1 MFFLISICSEV
12 FGRMMQVRALYR
24 QLGIDKSINRDA
36 PELLRGVRRS
46 FGGRLVLMDWSAGRV
61 LADTPIPGV
70 SGIAIQYGAVVACS
84 WIDQCVY
91 VLRGRERVCAAS
103 HPWFNHLHSIDVTP
117 RNTYLLA
124 SAGSDLIVEVDSD
137 GQVVWTWFGPE
148 HGYDAQPEGRPVF
161 FDRNAD
167 YRLMRRATSEQ
178 AMHVT
183 SAILQRDDTVLATL
197 FHQGELIAIDRGS
210 GRATV
215 RVRGL
220 SKPHGIHR
228 RDGGFMLSD
237 TLGHRI
243 VLLNDAL
250 TCCSQIVYGSQWL
263 QDAIATTAGTFL
275 TLENVHID
283 QLPKSG
289 LSNRLVEID
298 AFGTPLRGVEVGPDY
313 RFFAACEINRALAQ
327 DLAQAWGSSGDFDTL
342 RWITH

>member
-1 MFFLISICSEV
+1 
-12 FGRMMQVRALYR
+12 
-24 QLGIDKSINRDA
+24 
-36 PELLRGVRRS
+36 
-46 FGGRLVLMDWSAGRV
+46 
-61 LADTPIPGV
+61 
-70 SGIAIQYGAVVACS
+70 SGIAVQVGAVIACS
-84 WIDQCVY
+84 WIDQCLY
-91 VLRGRERVCAAS
+91 MLRGSEKVRATS

-124 SAGSDLIVEVDSD
+124 SAGSDLIVEIDSD
-137 GQVVWTWFGPE
+137 GEVVWTWFGPE
-148 HGYDAQPEGRPVF
+148 HGYDAQPGGKPVF

-183 SAILQRDDTVLATL
+183 SAILLDDGTVLATL

-210 GRATV
+210 GQATV

-228 RDGGFMLSD
+228 RDGGFILSD

-263 QDAIATTAGTFL
+263 QDA
-275 TLENVHID
+275 
-283 QLPKSG
+283 
-289 LSNRLVEID
+289 
-298 AFGTPLRGVEVGPDY
+298 
-313 RFFAACEINRALAQ
+313 
-327 DLAQAWGSSGDFDTL
+327 
-342 RWITH
+342 

>member
-12 FGRMMQVRALYR
+12 FSRMMRVRALYR
-24 QLGIDKSINRDA
+24 QLGIDKSITRDA

-46 FGGRLVLMDWSAGRV
+46 FGGRLVLVNWSAGRV

-70 SGIAIQYGAVVACS
+70 SGIAIQRGAVVACS

-91 VLRGRERVCAAS
+91 VLRGREKVCAAS

-117 RNTYLLA
+117 RGTYLLT
-124 SAGSDLIVEVDSD
+124 SAGSDLIVEIDSD
-137 GQVVWTWFGPE
+137 GQVVWAWFGPE
-148 HGYDAQPEGRPVF
+148 HGYDAQPEGLPVF

-183 SAILQRDDTVLATL
+183 SAILLRDDMVLATL
-197 FHQGELIAIDRGS
+197 FHQGQLIAIDRGS
-210 GRATV
+210 GRASVKLT
-215 RVRGL
+215 GL

-228 RDGGFMLSD
+228 RGGGFILSD

-243 VLLNDAL
+243 LLLNDKL
-250 TCCSQIVYGSQWL
+250 HCCSEIVHGSQWL
-263 QDAIATTAGTFL
+263 QDTIVTTAGTYL

-283 QLPKSG
+283 QLPESG
-289 LSNRLVEID
+289 LSNRLVELD
-298 AFGTPLRGVEVGPDY
+298 ASGVPLRGVEVEPDY
-313 RFFAACEINRALAQ
+313 RFFAVCEVDGGFAQ
-327 DLAQAWGSSGDFDTL
+327 DLARAWGSSGDFDAL
-342 RWITH
+342 QWVAN